1 MRSRARGPPPI
12 QFGNYVFIGVYMKN
26 KWKSIRLA
34 AMLIALPCM
43 ATAAASAHQWIS
55 QNEAIVSPAGVTSA
69 DAVIGASRVHN
80 VILNSTGAIE
90 GRIATIDADSHE
102 MQGLSKL
109 KVFLIRNGAVSKEVV
124 TDSTGTFTIDNV
136 SEGAYSFVATGEN
149 GFAAY
154 GVNVVAN
161 DGTQEVNVIEAAA
174 VSPQFETVQNILSNN
189 LPQTVADEIAE
200 STNSNAKDFVGS
212 NRVKLV
218 DGGLRGHVVPLLG
231 EVAQANGT
239 YVHLIQNNQQ
249 VAEVQTDATG
259 AFHIADLAPGVYD
272 FVAAGPSGF
281 AAVSFEAVQEDL
293 DVAASVMDSE
303 EIPVAIAAEP
313 AAYQDMISTDLPM
326 DMSSSLDVCL
336 TCGQDAGFVGEQVSY
351 AGTEVYPESYD
362 TGYYDSAPIE
372 YAGEMVSTG
381 GSCGGS
387 CGQAADFSGYSSC
400 NTCSGAATG
409 GRRGLFGGG
418 LFGGAGGAGGLS
430 RLLLLGGL
438 GAAVAIPTSLSGGS
452 GGAEA
457 TPATVDTTG
466 GN

>member
-1 MRSRARGPPPI
+1 
-12 QFGNYVFIGVYMKN
+12 MKN

-55 QNEAIVSPAGVTSA
+55 QNEAIVSPAGVTTA
-69 DAVIGASRVHN
+69 DNVIGSTRVHN

-90 GRIATIDADSHE
+90 GRIATIDADSKE

-109 KVFLIRNGAVSKEVV
+109 KVFLIRNGEVSKEVV
-124 TDSTGTFTIDNV
+124 TDNTGTFTINNV
-136 SEGAYSFVATGEN
+136 SEGAYSFIATGEN

-174 VSPQFETVQNILSNN
+174 VSPQFEAVQNILSSN
-189 LPQTVADEIAE
+189 LPQTVADQIVE
-200 STNSNAKDFVGS
+200 TTTSNAKDFVGS
-212 NRVKLV
+212 NRVRLV
-218 DGGLRGHVVPLLG
+218 DGGLSGHVVPLLG

-249 VAEVQTDATG
+249 VAEVQADAMG
-259 AFHIADLAPGVYD
+259 AFHIADLEPGVYD

-281 AAVSFEAVQEDL
+281 AAVSFEAVQEDV
-293 DVAASVMDSE
+293 DIAASVMDSE
-303 EIPVAIAAEP
+303 EIPVAITAEP

-372 YAGEMVSTG
+372 YAGEMTSVG

-387 CGQAADFSGYSSC
+387 CGSAADFSGYSSC
-400 NTCSGAATG
+400 NTCGSGAATG

-418 LFGGAGGAGGLS
+418 LFSGGGGGLS

-438 GAAVAIPTSLSGGS
+438 GAAVAIPVSLSGGDDVV
-452 GGAEA
+452 
-457 TPATVDTTG
+457 TPGATVETTG